1 MAEQHRNRLRKSD
14 IAKLAL
20 WTVIA
25 NGFFMLL
32 LAVGGF
38 LLAPEDLR
46 ASALQ
51 RIAELAGIDQG
62 VGKGGLAV
70 TYVAKSGDSDVE
82 GAQKSSL
89 NLTLVGKFVDD
100 EVSEETETE
109 FVETDSEQAFGS
121 EAFEEV
127 KAMAIQ
133 PILMQKPGSGSLEIG
148 SFKPIVVS
156 GNADTCVDLGHSML
170 MEAKAQKK
178 LLQVMVESDAIT
190 IAKICTK
197 NGSIFLTCR
206 SNQITISP
214 RKSRPDDGC

>member
-1 MAEQHRNRLRKSD
+1 MARGKRRRLRKAD
-14 IAKLAL
+14 IAKLVG

-25 NGFFMLL
+25 NGFLVLMMLGAAFM
-32 LAVGGF
+32 
-38 LLAPEDLR
+38 LAPEALR
-46 ASALQ
+46 AAAWQ
-51 RIAELAGIDQG
+51 RLADATDINSGNIE
-62 VGKGGLAV
+62 KSSLSV
-70 TYVAKSGDSDVE
+70 TYVAKSDGETPD
-82 GAQKSSL
+82 GPQKSSL
-89 NLTLVGKFVDD
+89 NLTLVGKYVDD
-100 EVSEETETE
+100 EVTEETEYAE
-109 FVETDSEQAFGS
+109 ADNEQSFGS

-133 PILMQKPGSGSLEIG
+133 PILMQKPGSGALEIG

-156 GNADTCVDLGHSML
+156 GNADACVDLGHSML

>member
-1 MAEQHRNRLRKSD
+1 MARRNRRRLRKSD
-14 IAKLAL
+14 IAKLVG

-25 NGFFMLL
+25 NGFLVLAMLGAGFM
-32 LAVGGF
+32 
-38 LLAPEDLR
+38 LAPEALR

-51 RIAELAGIDQG
+51 RLADATGIGGDIE
-62 VGKGGLAV
+62 KGSLTV
-70 TYVAKSGDSDVE
+70 TYVAKSDGEALE
-82 GAQKSSL
+82 GPQKSSL
-89 NLTLVGKFVDD
+89 NLTLVGKYVDD
-100 EVSEETETE
+100 AVPEETEYAE
-109 FVETDSEQAFGS
+109 ADSEQAFGS

-133 PILMQKPGSGSLEIG
+133 PILMQKPGSGALEIG

-156 GNADTCVDLGHSML
+156 GNADACVDLGHSML